1 MKSQDE
7 PVRPLE
13 GIKVLDFGIA
23 LAAPLATLL
32 LADMGAEVIK
42 VERIQG
48 EPQRRGLPSGMDDIV
63 ASKAGDVDVG
73 SWITLNRGKKGLAID
88 LRSER
93 AKEII
98 FKLVKEADVLSHGF
112 RPGVMERLGFG
123 YDALSRVNPKIIYAA
138 LSGYGETGP
147 LAHRVGG
154 DMWAQAMSG
163 MVSIQGDPDG
173 PPYMV
178 GFTPI
183 DCSTGMMTAYA
194 IMVALFARAR
204 TGVGQEISVNLL
216 NVAMYLQLMQLGSHL
231 TDGKTVYKEGRGMAE
246 QPPPFGPFRAK
257 DGDVMTV
264 FGSDPL
270 WPAFCRLLGVEE
282 LADDP
287 RFNNDQKRR
296 EHRRE
301 VGEILDVAFSKKT
314 RLEWQ
319 QIFKEAKMRCD
330 PCLTY
335 EELCA
340 HPQVASNEMII
351 TMDHPVRGNLR
362 MLGVPVKLKKTPGG
376 PRHSAPLLGQ
386 HSAEILLQLGYT
398 AEEVADLEEEGVI
411 KTSQFS

>member
-1 MKSQDE
+1 MEAHDVN
-7 PVRPLE
+7 VRPLE

-23 LAAPLATLL
+23 LAAPFATLL
-32 LADMGAEVIK
+32 LADMGAEVTK

-48 EPQRRGLPSGMDDIV
+48 EPQRHGLPSGMDDII
-63 ASKAGDVDVG
+63 ASKLEEVDVG
-73 SWITLNRGKKGLAID
+73 SWIMLNRGKKGLAID

-98 FKLVKEADVLSHGF
+98 LKLVKDVDVLSHSF

-123 YDALSRVNPKIIYAA
+123 YDAVSRVNPKIIYCG

-163 MVSIQGDPDG
+163 MISIQGDPDG

-194 IMVALFARAR
+194 IMVALFARER

-216 NVAMYLQLMQLGSHL
+216 NVAMYLQVMQLGSHL

-270 WPAFCRLLGVEE
+270 WPAFCKLLGLEE
-282 LADDP
+282 LAEDP
-287 RFNNDQKRR
+287 RFANDQKRR
-296 EHRRE
+296 EHRQE
-301 VGEILDVAFSKKT
+301 VNRILDEAFSKKT

-340 HPQVASNEMII
+340 HPQVAANDMII
-351 TMDHPVRGNLR
+351 TMDHPARGRLK

-376 PRHSAPLLGQ
+376 PQHSAPLLGQ
-386 HSAEILLQLGYT
+386 HSTEILLRLGYT
-398 AEEVADLEEEGVI
+398 AEDIAALEREGVI
-411 KTSQFS
+411 KTQ